1 MISTPQ
7 IGVDSIIATYSM
19 MGLPF
24 AIVRPNQ
31 VIYRIDG
38 MSCNHCK
45 NSVEKAIKGLEN
57 VENVEV
63 VLGKK
68 AAVVTGKPSDEDV
81 KKAVEE
87 LGFDFKGRK

>member
-1 MISTPQ
+1 MLKLFKNSRDVTP
-7 IGVDSIIATYSM
+7 VASSDD
-19 MGLPF
+19 
-24 AIVRPNQ
+24 NQ

-45 NSVEKAIKGLEN
+45 NSVEKAIRGLEN

-68 AAVVTGKPSDEDV
+68 EAVVTGKPSDEDV
-81 KKAVEE
+81 KKAVED
-87 LGFDFKGRK
+87 LGFEFKGRK